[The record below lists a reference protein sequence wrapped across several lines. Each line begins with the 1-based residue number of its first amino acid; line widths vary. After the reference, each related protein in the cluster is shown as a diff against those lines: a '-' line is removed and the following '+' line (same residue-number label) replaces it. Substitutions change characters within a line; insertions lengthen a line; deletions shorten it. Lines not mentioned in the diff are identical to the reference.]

1 MGGTE
6 KGGKYY
12 KIICLCLTYFP
23 RILYN
28 NYTYSIYLFAGN
40 GMTLKDISENMTSD
54 VIYRG
59 RVFDTLEIIN
69 VSAGDM
75 MSEVLVGDEENR
87 IIVTALTTDQVI
99 RTADIVE
106 AAGIIL
112 INGKRPQASMKKL
125 AEESGITLLS
135 TKMSMFETCI
145 KLGVLLKKC
154 L

>member
-1 MGGTE
+1 
-6 KGGKYY
+6 
-12 KIICLCLTYFP
+12 
-23 RILYN
+23 
-28 NYTYSIYLFAGN
+28 
-40 GMTLKDISENMTSD
+40 MTLKDISENMTSD